1 MPMRYVYCHP
11 LFDERKCAHR
21 FSFRLKQTFR
31 AAGLALERFDYHGT
45 GEAKG
50 KFSDVLLGTL
60 REDIARQVGDDKVCL
75 IGVRFGAS
83 LAFDYCAGNAGQ
95 VRKLIL
101 VEPIVGGAGYIDYLY
116 RKQHIK
122 DLMTGDPAA
131 RLDDNGYKNIEGYKT
146 NIRLIEQ
153 IRGLHLIE
161 TARERSI
168 KSSVF
173 IAQISKES
181 KINTQIADLATLLK
195 SSAEQ
200 VLVENIEL
208 PQFWERIPIA
218 DYHKLTGRI
227 LEWCRG

>member
-21 FSFRLKQTFR
+21 FSFQLKQTFR
-31 AAGLALERFDYHGT
+31 TAGLALERFDYHGT

-60 REDIARQVGDDKVCL
+60 REDIATQVGADKICL

-83 LAFDYCAGNAGQ
+83 LAFDYCAGNAEQAG
-95 VRKLIL
+95 KLIL
-101 VEPIVGGAGYIDYLY
+101 VEPIIDGAEYIDYLY

-122 DLMTGDPAA
+122 DLMTGDPTA

-153 IRGLHLIE
+153 IRGLNLIE
-161 TARERSI
+161 TAREQSI

-173 IAQISKES
+173 IAQISKQS

-195 SSAEQ
+195 SSAEK
-200 VLVENIEL
+200 VLVENIEFA
-208 PQFWERIPIA
+208 QFWERIPIA
-218 DYHKLTGRI
+218 DYHKLTSRI